1 MRQLMAFP
9 KPAPLHDPSKVCCA
23 PAESKPGLVAG
34 ADMGAVLMLGDEVL
48 AWGFARTL
56 LQPDGVQVLPPG

>member
-48 AWGFARTL
+48 
-56 LQPDGVQVLPPG
+56 GVSEQHVPS